1 MKKDN
6 IVVFVTVSG
15 NKEAKKISEYLVGKK
30 LAACVSIIP
39 KISSIYW
46 WKGKIEKSK
55 ELLLVVKTK
64 KSIFQKLIREVKK
77 LHSYTVPEIISLP
90 ITGGNKDY
98 LKWININTKI

>member
-1 MKKDN
+1 MKKY
-6 IVVFVTVSG
+6 IVVFITVDG
-15 NKEAKKISEYLVGKK
+15 NKEAKKISGYLVRNK
-30 LAACVSIIP
+30 LAACVNIVP

-64 KSIFQKLIREVKK
+64 KAIFKKLIKEVKK

-98 LKWININTKI
+98 LNWIEGSI

>member
-1 MKKDN
+1 MKKY
-6 IVVFVTVSG
+6 IVVFITVDG
-15 NKEAKKISEYLVGKK
+15 NKEAKKISGYLVRNK
-30 LAACVSIIP
+30 LAACVNIVP

-64 KSIFQKLIREVKK
+64 KVIFKKLIKEVKK

-98 LKWININTKI
+98 LNWIEGSI